1 MKLEGGND
9 EAILQTLRGG
19 GPDAVTLFLQ
29 VSMDLHEFGGLSA
42 VNAWVKVAL
51 PALPET
57 EQYALVGMLIDTLA
71 EHFDFEFIDQ
81 TIQ

>member
-1 MKLEGGND
+1 MKLDGRND
-9 EAILQTLRGG
+9 EAIIRTLRGG

-57 EQYALVGMLIDTLA
+57 EQQALVGMLIDTLA
-71 EHFDFEFIDQ
+71 EHFEVEFRDQ